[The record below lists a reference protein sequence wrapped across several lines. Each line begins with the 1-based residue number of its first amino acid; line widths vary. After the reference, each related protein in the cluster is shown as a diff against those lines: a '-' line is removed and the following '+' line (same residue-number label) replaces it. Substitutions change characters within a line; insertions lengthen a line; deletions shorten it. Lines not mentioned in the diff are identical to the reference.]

1 MLEITFW
8 GKSAAWS
15 ATEVLISEAVG
26 FMDPQRSLSTS
37 PVLWLCENGWDFI
50 NIQRMFITIA
60 NNKTYLDVKL
70 KAPLHLY
77 NEADCSCCG
86 PWYAIVFSFV
96 LKEFPSRTTCSLLLG
111 VELQHK
117 LSKQSGNI
125 NTFFPPYQIYFK
137 NRRSVERLETYWDFF
152 RQTSGKGQLVS

>member
-1 MLEITFW
+1 
-8 GKSAAWS
+8 
-15 ATEVLISEAVG
+15 
-26 FMDPQRSLSTS
+26 
-37 PVLWLCENGWDFI
+37 
-50 NIQRMFITIA
+50 MFIAIA